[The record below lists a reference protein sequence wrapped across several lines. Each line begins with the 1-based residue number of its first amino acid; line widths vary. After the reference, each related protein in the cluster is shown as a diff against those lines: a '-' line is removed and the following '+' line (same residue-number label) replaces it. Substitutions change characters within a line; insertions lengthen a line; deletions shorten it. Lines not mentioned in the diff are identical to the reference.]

1 MQSPDERSRTTFG
14 KRRTGEAAPGRDVLL
29 QLSLDPSVVSVRRGP
44 VSDIPNALTLDLQTQ
59 AGIVRLIALRD
70 ECQMTAQAEQAG
82 LVPVHRSTFLR
93 ATPGTAVA
101 TAALAP
107 MAEPETTG
115 AIAAA
120 RSARTT
126 RLDPCVAPAGDR
138 LRP

>member
-14 KRRTGEAAPGRDVLL
+14 KRRTGEAAPG
-29 QLSLDPSVVSVRRGP
+29 
-44 VSDIPNALTLDLQTQ
+44 AQ
-59 AGIVRLIALRD
+59 AGPRTGSTAARVARAEPRRSAGPLPWTLRV
-70 ECQMTAQAEQAG
+70 AG
-82 LVPVHRSTFLR
+82 LVGIVAVIGAYQLARLSRPD
-93 ATPGTAVA
+93 APTPGTALA
-101 TAALAP
+101 TAALPP

>member
-14 KRRTGEAAPGRDVLL
+14 KRRTGEAAPG
-29 QLSLDPSVVSVRRGP
+29 
-44 VSDIPNALTLDLQTQ
+44 AQ
-59 AGIVRLIALRD
+59 AGPR
-70 ECQMTAQAEQAG
+70 TG
-82 LVPVHRSTFLR
+82 ST
-93 ATPGTAVA
+93 A